1 MGSKSFQSFDGK
13 IRSLKQHLQ
22 LADVVLTNANK
33 VCSKNA
39 GNGKTIADTL
49 SSSLA
54 THTQLNIP
62 NESID
67 ISRTFATSRKKLN
80 EQAIIELYAIFSDYL
95 SSIIRE
101 LENTKPQR
109 ILNMV
114 PSDTS
119 TDLSYADIFSLGSY
133 AQILDEIAR
142 RVYRALEA
150 ERCTPKLLDK
160 FIKATKI
167 NINTVLKEDALLY
180 LEIRHLIIHNNS
192 RADSKLQKMNNRNL
206 VSINSSN
213 LCIFINYPL
222 SSSAIDKVY
231 QLCSTIDSELIK
243 HRLI

>member
-54 THTQLNIP
+54 THAQLNIP

-95 SSIIRE
+95 SSYDSPCS
-101 LENTKPQR
+101 LF
-109 ILNMV
+109 
-114 PSDTS
+114 
-119 TDLSYADIFSLGSY
+119 LSI
-133 AQILDEIAR
+133 
-142 RVYRALEA
+142 
-150 ERCTPKLLDK
+150 
-160 FIKATKI
+160 
-167 NINTVLKEDALLY
+167 
-180 LEIRHLIIHNNS
+180 
-192 RADSKLQKMNNRNL
+192 
-206 VSINSSN
+206 
-213 LCIFINYPL
+213 
-222 SSSAIDKVY
+222 
-231 QLCSTIDSELIK
+231 
-243 HRLI
+243 